1 MKAGRLLKFK
11 ASENLAVQIADWLG
25 ERIIHLELK
34 PGQRIVEARLA
45 EELGVSRSPIREALR
60 MLADNGLVEL
70 LPRRGARVTEMTA
83 ESVSWLN
90 DILKELLSLVVRK
103 ATENRTT
110 ETLKPIAAAVR
121 DMEDCAAREDVD
133 GYMEA
138 IMRFG
143 LASCVASRNLIL
155 EKMII
160 YIWPITN
167 RVMYA
172 SHSQQ
177 KSELKKNFQLILRC
191 YREGDADSAALVMRE
206 LVEHDEQFVLR
217 MIAELEAQTIEV

>member
-34 PGQRIVEARLA
+34 PGQRIVE

-177 KSELKKNFQLILRC
+177 KSELKKNLKFFQLILRC